1 MGVMRVVV
9 AGAVLT
15 LTAAWASAETTPQ
28 GRFGGALQ
36 PREQYVAAAP
46 NPVYSNRP
54 ITVECWAKLKSKTAD
69 TVLVA
74 NEPKSSTNHW
84 QIRAQKDTGHFAVW
98 FAHREPKLVESKVDI
113 VNEQWHHVAMVYDD
127 VNVRLYVDAKQ
138 VAEGKVEKRWPY
150 PDVGP
155 LMIGH
160 HTGQP
165 GDPEAVIDE
174 VRITRG
180 ERPPEKVPAAPFEP
194 DADTIGLWHFDE
206 TGTPKSFAD
215 ASATRNAAVV
225 RRKIDDPPPMPEG
238 QTRWND
244 MDLGPLFSSSLQPSY
259 PPGNVVHKAVTV
271 KLGEDGKT
279 HVAFDTETLRPAIAW
294 TGGGLS
300 FSPGREGLSG
310 PPAIVGEP
318 IFGTSHGPGWAKPGT
333 EDFTDPRPD
342 KLGPLPEEWGR
353 YKGLYVKGDDVVL
366 SYTVGD
372 TEVLELHGVEWAPL
386 LPPLDTRDNRDA
398 GGAVDDLALQGNTD
412 SDPGPRAGPP
422 GDRLLLT
429 TRTIEIAPHEQ
440 ALSVRVC
447 EAPDATVEL
456 GDMAKGQ
463 GARLQVGDEMTII
476 LCPVAPKGARWKV
489 VNENGVGV
497 TLPATKER
505 TVLKVAVARRPAGG
519 PKAAIRF
526 SEPLDLHATKEGGP
540 ANWPEAIVTK
550 GELGTGDGAYVVDT
564 LTAPDKNPWNSF
576 LRFGGL
582 DFLSNGDMAI
592 CSVSGDVWLVSGID
606 DKLET
611 LKWKR
616 YATGLFQPLGL
627 KVVDDKVYVLGRDQI
642 TRLHDLN
649 GDREADF
656 YENFNN
662 DAKVTL
668 NGHAYVTNLDTD
680 PAGNFYYTKCGD
692 STEHGGTLLRVS
704 ADGSRLDVFATGLRN
719 PNGMGVSPDGIVTQ
733 ADNQGEWVPASRLD
747 IVSQGEFVG
756 YQPMSKR
763 NPPPTDPGKPLCWMP
778 QNVDNSSGGQ
788 TWVTSDQWGPF
799 KGHMLHTSYGAAS
812 LLLVLQEQVNGID
825 QGGVVR
831 FPLSFASGIMRGR
844 FHDKDG
850 QLYVC
855 GLKGWQTAGARDGA
869 VQRVRY
875 TGKPV
880 NMPRGLHIH
889 ENGIRIEFTD
899 PMDVELLEDL
909 DSYGILQ
916 WNYLW
921 SGAYGSPQLS
931 VKDPSK
937 QGYDTV
943 EIKSATA
950 ADDGKSVF
958 LAIDGLG
965 PVMQMQ
971 ISLNL
976 EDQHA
981 NEVRWDIYN
990 TIHALGER
998 FTPAE

>member
-1 MGVMRVVV
+1 MGVMRFVF
-9 AGAVLT
+9 AGAVLAI
-15 LTAAWASAETTPQ
+15 AAVPAKAQSTPQ

-54 ITVECWAKLKSKTAD
+54 ITVECWARLKSKTSD

-84 QIRAQKDTGHFAVW
+84 QVRAQKDSGKFAVW
-98 FAHREPKLVESKVDI
+98 FAHREPKLVESNVDI
-113 VNEQWHHVAMVYDD
+113 VDEKWHHVAMVYDD
-127 VNVRLYVDAKQ
+127 VTVRLYVDAVQ

-180 ERPPEKVPAAPFEP
+180 DRPPAKVPDAPFEP

-206 TGTPKSFAD
+206 TGSPQRFAD
-215 ASATRNAAVV
+215 ASPTRNAAVPK
-225 RRKIDDPPPMPEG
+225 RKADDPPPMPEG

-244 MDLGPLFSSSLQPSY
+244 MVLQPLFSSSLQPSY
-259 PPGNVVHKAVTV
+259 PAGNVVYKAVTV
-271 KLGEDGKT
+271 RLAEDGQT
-279 HVAFDTETLRPAIAW
+279 NLAFDTEDLRPAVAW
-294 TGGGLS
+294 TGGGLT
-300 FSPGREGLSG
+300 FGAMREGLAG
-310 PPAIVGEP
+310 PPGIVGEP
-318 IFGTSHGPGWAKPGT
+318 AFGTAHGPGWAKPGT
-333 EDFTDPRPD
+333 DDFTDPRPD
-342 KLGPLPEEWGR
+342 KLGPLPREWGR
-353 YKGLYVKGDDVVL
+353 YKGLHVHGQQVVFA
-366 SYTVGD
+366 YTVGGS
-372 TEVLELHGVEWAPL
+372 EVLETHGLETA
-386 LPPLDTRDNRDA
+386 
-398 GGAVDDLALQGNTD
+398 
-412 SDPGPRAGPP
+412 
-422 GDRLLLT
+422 GDRT
-429 TRTIEIAPHEQ
+429 FFTRTIEVDAGKQ
-440 ALSVRVC
+440 ALTALVLDV
-447 EAPDATVEL
+447 PDATQVEVASEAPGIGRSAWATHADGSRTL
-456 GDMAKGQ
+456 ASIADQDGQ
-463 GARLQVGDEMTII
+463 ATLKF
-476 LCPVAPKGARWKV
+476 A
-489 VNENGVGV
+489 ENGRVVLTFPASKSGTRVKLAIDRVPAATQQGV
-497 TLPATKER
+497 Q
-505 TVLKVAVARRPAGG
+505 LKRPKPLKPLTAGG
-519 PKAAIRF
+519 R
-526 SEPLDLHATKEGGP
+526 
-540 ANWPEAIVTK
+540 ANWPEPVVTK
-550 GELGTGDGAYVVDT
+550 GELGAGDGPYVVDT

-582 DFLSNGDMAI
+582 DFLSNGDMAV
-592 CSVSGDVWLVSGID
+592 CSVSGDVWLVSGVD
-606 DKLET
+606 DKLEA
-611 LKWKR
+611 LRWKR
-616 YATGLFQPLGL
+616 YASGLFQPLGL

-642 TRLHDLN
+642 TRLHDVD

-668 NGHAYVTNLDTD
+668 NGHAYVTNLDAD

-692 STEHGGTLLRVS
+692 DTEHGGTLLRVS
-704 ADGSRLDVFATGLRN
+704 KDGAKLDVFATGLRN
-719 PNGMGVSPDGIVTQ
+719 PNGMGVSPEGVVTE

-747 IVSQGEFVG
+747 VVSQGEFVG
-756 YQPMSKR
+756 YQPMSKQ
-763 NPPPTDPGKPLCWMP
+763 NPPPTDPGKPLVWMP

-788 TWVTSDQWGPF
+788 TWVQGKKWGPF
-799 KGHMLHTSYGAAS
+799 EGHMLHTSYGAAS
-812 LLLVLQEQVNGID
+812 LLLVLQEQVNGVD

-844 FHDKDG
+844 FRDKDG

-869 VQRVRY
+869 VHRVRY

-880 NMPRGLHIH
+880 NMPKGLHVH
-889 ENGIRIEFTD
+889 ANGIRIEFTD

-921 SGAYGSPQLS
+921 SGNYGSPQFS
-931 VKDPSK
+931 VKDPKK

-950 ADDGKSVF
+950 AEDGKSVF

-990 TIHALGER
+990 TIHALGAA

>member
-1 MGVMRVVV
+1 MGVTRVFV
-9 AGAVLT
+9 AGAVLI
-15 LTAAWASAETTPQ
+15 LGASAALAETTPQ

-54 ITVECWAKLKSKTAD
+54 ITVECWVRLKGKTAD
-69 TVLVA
+69 TAFVA
-74 NEPKSSTNHW
+74 NEPNSSTNHW
-84 QIRAQKDTGHFAVW
+84 QIRAQKGTGKFAAW
-98 FAHREPKLVESKVDI
+98 FANREPEDVVSDVDI
-113 VNEQWHHVAMVYDD
+113 ADDKWHHVAMVYDD
-127 VNVRLYVDAKQ
+127 VTVKLYVDAKQ
-138 VAEGKVEKRWPY
+138 VAEQKVEKKWPY

-160 HTGQP
+160 HFNQP
-165 GDPEAVIDE
+165 GDPSLIVDE

-180 ERPPEKVPAAPFEP
+180 AKPPTEVPTAPYEA
-194 DADTIGLWHFDE
+194 DADTIGLWHLDE
-206 TGTPKSFAD
+206 PGSATSFAD
-215 ASATRNAAVV
+215 ASATRNAAIVK
-225 RRKIDDPPPMPEG
+225 RKADDPPPVVEG
-238 QTRWND
+238 KTRWND

-271 KLGEDGKT
+271 KLGEGKT
-279 HVAFDTETLRPAIAW
+279 HLAFDTETLRPAIAW
-294 TGGGLS
+294 TGEGLQ

-318 IFGTSHGPGWAKPGT
+318 VFGTTHGPGWAKPGT

-342 KLGPLPEEWGR
+342 KLGPLPKEWGR
-353 YKGLYVKGDDVVL
+353 YKGLYVNGDRVVFA
-366 SYTVGD
+366 YTVGD
-372 TEVLELHGVEWAPL
+372 VEVLDMPGVEVMDGVPVVTRTLHVAPSKQEL
-386 LPPLDTRDNRDA
+386 
-398 GGAVDDLALQGNTD
+398 
-412 SDPGPRAGPP
+412 
-422 GDRLLLT
+422 RLLVADLPGQGLT
-429 TRTIEIAPHEQ
+429 RARQFADHHSFSTESEGRK
-440 ALSVRVC
+440 LSVRT
-447 EAPDATVEL
+447 AGDAV
-456 GDMAKGQ
+456 KFQ
-463 GARLQVGDEMTII
+463 FGDEDAKAGRIVLAVLPHDHPITFTLKIEAGDRKQQAQQQRGDVPPPPD
-476 LCPVAPKGARWKV
+476 LPSLVA
-489 VNENGVGV
+489 
-497 TLPATKER
+497 
-505 TVLKVAVARRPAGG
+505 
-519 PKAAIRF
+519 
-526 SEPLDLHATKEGGP
+526 GGP
-540 ANWPEAIVTK
+540 ANWPEPVVTQ
-550 GELGTGDGAYVVDT
+550 GELGAGDGPYVVDT

-582 DFLSNGDMAI
+582 DFLSNGDMAV

-606 DKLET
+606 EKLEK
-611 LKWKR
+611 LSWKR

-627 KVVDDKVYVLGRDQI
+627 KVVNDKVYVLGRDQI

-668 NGHAYVTNLDTD
+668 NGHAYVANLDTD
-680 PAGNFYYTKCGD
+680 PQGNFYYTKCGD
-692 STEHGGTLLRVS
+692 GTEHGGTLLRVS
-704 ADGSRLDVFATGLRN
+704 ADGSKLDVFATGLRN
-719 PNGMGVSPDGIVTQ
+719 PNGAGVSPEGVVTE

-747 IVSQGEFVG
+747 VVSQGEFVG

-763 NPPPTDPGKPLCWMP
+763 NPPPTDPGKPLVWMP

-788 TWVTSDQWGPF
+788 TWVTSDRWGPF
-799 KGHMLHTSYGAAS
+799 KGHMLHTSYGAAA
-812 LLLVLQEQVNGID
+812 LLLVLQEQVDGVD

-831 FPLSFASGIMRGR
+831 FPLRFASGIMRGR
-844 FHDKDG
+844 FRDADG

-855 GLKGWQTAGARDGA
+855 GLKGWQTAGALDGA
-869 VQRVRY
+869 VHRVRY

-880 NMPRGLHIH
+880 NMPKGLHIH
-889 ENGIRIEFTD
+889 KNGIRIEFTD

-921 SGAYGSPQLS
+921 SGNYGSPQFS
-931 VKDPSK
+931 VKDPQK

-943 EIKSATA
+943 DIQSATA
-950 ADDGKSVF
+950 GADGRSVF
-958 LAIDGLG
+958 LAIDGLV

-990 TIHALGER
+990 TINAIGPEY
-998 FTPAE
+998 TPAE

>member
-1 MGVMRVVV
+1 MGLMRVIVV
-9 AGAVLT
+9 AGGMMAVG
-15 LTAAWASAETTPQ
+15 AAEAQSQTTPQ

-36 PREQYVAAAP
+36 PREHYVAASP

-84 QIRAQKDTGHFAVW
+84 QIRAQKDTGNFAVW
-98 FAHREPKLVESKVDI
+98 FAHREPKLVESSVDI
-113 VNEQWHHVAMVYDD
+113 VDGKWHHVAMVYDD
-127 VNVRLYVDAKQ
+127 VTVRLYVDAKQ
-138 VAEGKVEKRWPY
+138 VGEGKVEKRWPY

-155 LMIGH
+155 LFIGH

-165 GDPEAVIDE
+165 GDPDAVIDE

-180 ERPPEKVPAAPFEP
+180 DRPPAKVPDAPFEA

-206 TGTPKSFAD
+206 TGSPRSFTD
-215 ASATRNAAVV
+215 SSPTRNPAVLK
-225 RRKIDDPPPMPEG
+225 RKVDDPPPVPEG

-244 MDLGPLFSSSLQPSY
+244 MDLRPLFSSSLQPSY

-271 KLGEDGKT
+271 KLGEGKAN
-279 HVAFDTETLRPAIAW
+279 VAFDTETLRPAIAW
-294 TGGGLS
+294 TGGLQ

-318 IFGTSHGPGWAKPGT
+318 IFGTIHGPGWAKPGT
-333 EDFTDPRPD
+333 NDFTDPRPD
-342 KLGPLPEEWGR
+342 KLGPLPKEWGR
-353 YKGLYVKGDDVVL
+353 YKGLYVNGDGVVF

-372 TEVLELHGVEWAPL
+372 VEVLDSPSVDIVDGVAVVKRTVNVGPSQANLSL
-386 LPPLDTRDNRDA
+386 LVADVPDQGETTVRQMGNQHAVHMKTGEQTLRVTTEGDEEGFGFSAEAAKTGRVVLTVPPNDKPRAFTVTIERGNRQQK
-398 GGAVDDLALQGNTD
+398 ALQPAD
-412 SDPGPRAGPP
+412 APP
-422 GDRLLLT
+422 
-429 TRTIEIAPHEQ
+429 
-440 ALSVRVC
+440 
-447 EAPDATVEL
+447 APD
-456 GDMAKGQ
+456 
-463 GARLQVGDEMTII
+463 
-476 LCPVAPKGARWKV
+476 
-489 VNENGVGV
+489 
-497 TLPATKER
+497 LPALT
-505 TVLKVAVARRPAGG
+505 A
-519 PKAAIRF
+519 
-526 SEPLDLHATKEGGP
+526 GGP
-540 ANWPEAIVTK
+540 ANWPEVIVTK
-550 GELGTGDGAYVVDT
+550 GEPGAGDGPYVVDT

-606 DKLET
+606 DKLEK
-611 LKWKR
+611 LAWKR

-627 KVVDDKVYVLGRDQI
+627 KVVDDKIYVLGRDQI

-668 NGHAYVTNLDTD
+668 NGHAYVANLDTD

-692 STEHGGTLLRVS
+692 NTEHGGTLLRVS
-704 ADGSRLDVFATGLRN
+704 ADGSKLDVFATGLRN
-719 PNGMGVSPDGIVTQ
+719 PNGAGVSPEGVVTE

-747 IVSQGEFVG
+747 VVSAGEFVG

-763 NPPPTDPGKPLCWMP
+763 NPPPTDPGKPLVWMP

-788 TWVTSDQWGPF
+788 TWVTSDRWGPF
-799 KGHMLHTSYGAAS
+799 KGHMLHTSYGAAA
-812 LLLVLQEQVNGID
+812 LLLVLQENIDGID

-844 FHDKDG
+844 FNAKDG

-869 VQRVRY
+869 VHRVRY

-880 NMPRGLHIH
+880 NMPKGLHLH
-889 ENGIRIEFTD
+889 ANGIRIEFTD

-909 DSYGILQ
+909 DSYNILQ

-921 SGAYGSPQLS
+921 SGAYGSPQFS
-931 VKDPSK
+931 VKDPGK

-943 EIKSATA
+943 EIKSAKA
-950 ADDGKSVF
+950 AADGKSVF
-958 LAIDGLG
+958 LEIAGLG

-990 TIHALGER
+990 TIHALGPAY
-998 FTPAE
+998 TPAE